1 MSEREPP
8 EERVHSGAHVHGPEV
23 ESPRTALLS
32 RPVLAVVTL
41 LALLGATEVIPSLS
55 RFSPLRRA
63 ARTEPANA
71 TAPTSLDLGE
81 AELETETRSA
91 AELPTGET
99 RGRDR
104 GRGPIAHAPDRA
116 GDVARIDEKAPPV
129 LLEDASGSA
138 LTGFYRALL
147 KTARKEP
154 GALTRVTHFG
164 DSIVVSDYVS
174 STLRR
179 RLQTQ
184 FGDGGHGFSL
194 LANAWPGYAHQDVYR
209 FASRGWRVSRVVGP
223 LAADGSYGLGGVSFR
238 ASPGARSRFGTAK
251 KGDFGRRVSRFVVYY
266 LEQPNGGSFQVNMDG
281 APRAV
286 VSSHAERAAS
296 AVHELRV
303 PDGEHELEIVT
314 RTGEFRGFGVVMERE
329 GPGVVLDAIGIQ
341 GARIRFL
348 DKQDDAHWAEQ
359 LKLRAPHLLVYQFG
373 ANESSDGFAYPMPA
387 YLATMK
393 AVLAQ
398 GKRALPDAGCLV
410 IGAMDRA
417 HKPDTELVSLP
428 VIPKLVERQR
438 RAAAEEGC
446 AFFDTYRAMG
456 GSGSMASWVRR
467 GLGQA
472 DMTHPSGVGSEIVG
486 TWIFRALMHG
496 FNAFVTAQ
504 R

>member
-1 MSEREPP
+1 MQ
-8 EERVHSGAHVHGPEV
+8 GPEV
-23 ESPRTALLS
+23 DNPRTALLS

-41 LALLGATEVIPSLS
+41 LALTGATELIPPLS
-55 RFSPLRRA
+55 GLSPFRRA
-63 ARTEPANA
+63 ERASAPAA
-71 TAPTSLDLGE
+71 APLPTALEVGE
-81 AELETETRSA
+81 AQLETESHSA
-91 AELPTGET
+91 PTLPTGEPARAT
-99 RGRDR
+99 GEP
-104 GRGPIAHAPDRA
+104 RGPIARAPERA
-116 GDVARIDEKAPPV
+116 EAIARIDEKAPPV
-129 LLEDASGSA
+129 LLEDETGSA

-147 KTARKEP
+147 RTARKEP
-154 GALTRVTHFG
+154 GALTRISHFG

-179 RLQTQ
+179 KLQTQ

-209 FASRGWRVSRVVGP
+209 YASRGWRVSRVVGP
-223 LAADGSYGLGGVSFR
+223 LAADGFYGLGGVSFR
-238 ASPGARSRFGTAK
+238 AAPGARARFGTAK
-251 KGDFGRRVSRFVVYY
+251 KGNFGRRVSRFVVYY
-266 LEQPNGGSFQVNMDG
+266 LKQPNGGSFQINVDG
-281 APRAV
+281 VERAV
-286 VSSHAERAAS
+286 VSSDAPLPAS
-296 AVHELRV
+296 AVHDVRV

-314 RTGEFRGFGVVMERE
+314 REREFRGFGVVMERD
-329 GPGVVLDAIGIQ
+329 GPGVVLDALGIQ

-348 DKQDDAHWAEQ
+348 DKQDDVHWAEQ
-359 LKLRAPHLLVYQFG
+359 LALRAPHLVVYQFG
-373 ANESSDGFAYPMPA
+373 ANESSDGFAYPMPE

-398 GKRALPDAGCLV
+398 GKRALPEAGCLV

-417 HKPDTELVSLP
+417 HKPDTALVSLP
-428 VIPKLVERQR
+428 VIPKIVERQR

-472 DMTHPSGVGSEIVG
+472 DMTHPSGVGSEVIG

-496 FNAFVTAQ
+496 FNAFVAAP